1 MMTAMAIAMAMT
13 ERLRIYLLFER
24 TFFFDII
31 RCQRYL
37 NTIPGF
43 GLYIPGTGTS

>member
-31 RCQRYL
+31 GAKDTVL
-37 NTIPGF
+37 NVT
-43 GLYIPGTGTS
+43 